1 LQIFSLGVYSENQDL
16 LSINFMLFWIA
27 VGIFLVSLLF
37 FIFDWVDKTIVAML
51 GAVMLI
57 VTGVLTWDEAVNA
70 IDFET
75 ITLLLGLMI
84 TVVIAQHSGIFSW
97 VNTKIAQKS
106 RGNPLAV
113 FLMFIAFTFFSS
125 TVLNNATVVILIIP
139 VAIALAQGLGL
150 NSKLLV
156 IMIAMFSNIGGTL
169 TLIGDPP
176 NTLIGVQVGLSFN
189 DFVKNLFIPVMAMS
203 AAIILYLIVAYW
215 KNLKPIGKDLGKVF
229 ISNLIIKRIGYQYAN
244 TKIDKYVVI
253 ASLSVIAATVV
264 AFAIQPWLGLSVGV
278 IGLLSGLI
286 LSNLVFKKVPFLEVL
301 KEIEWDSLLFFS
313 ALFVQVGALEKVGFL
328 TMITDFIAGFSGN
341 FVALLLII
349 VWGIGLASAFIN
361 NIPFVALMIP
371 VIYDLQAKL
380 TGQPDLDLLWWALAL
395 GACLGGNATIIGSS
409 SGLLAVDMAKKSGV
423 KVSFM
428 DFAKVGFPVTIISLA
443 VSSVYLVAVY
453 YL

>member
-1 LQIFSLGVYSENQDL
+1 
-16 LSINFMLFWIA
+16 MFWIA
-27 VGIFLVSLLF
+27 VSIFLVSLLF

-51 GAVMLI
+51 GAVLMI
-57 VTGVLTWDEAVNA
+57 VLNILTWEEAILA

-75 ITLLLGLMI
+75 ITLLLGLMV
-84 TVVIAQHSGIFSW
+84 TVAIAQHSGIFSW

-139 VAIALAQGLGL
+139 VAVALAQGLGL
-150 NSKLLV
+150 NTKLLV
-156 IMIAMFSNIGGTL
+156 IMIAMFSNIGGTM

-189 DFVKNLFIPVMAMS
+189 DFIQNLAIPVIAMS
-203 AAIILYLIVAYW
+203 VLIMMYMVLLYW
-215 KNLKPIGKDLGKVF
+215 KDLKPISKEFGKVF
-229 ISNLIIKRIGYQYAN
+229 TSNLIIKRIGYQYSN
-244 TKIDKYVVI
+244 KKIDKYVAVMSLLLIFLTVI
-253 ASLSVIAATVV
+253 AFV
-264 AFAIQPWLGLSVGV
+264 IQPALGISVGI

-286 LSNLVFKKVPFLEVL
+286 LSSLVFKKVHFLETL
-301 KEIEWDSLLFFS
+301 KEVEWDSLLFFS

-328 TMITDFIAGFSGN
+328 SMITDFIASFSGN
-341 FVALLLII
+341 FVLLLLII

-371 VIYDLQAKL
+371 VIYDLQAQL

-428 DFAKVGFPVTIISLA
+428 EFAKVGFPVTIISLA
-443 VSSVYLVAVY
+443 VSSLYLVAVY
-453 YL
+453 YI